1 MLRTYK
7 IAIGGR
13 VQGVG
18 FRPFVNKLAN
28 TMGLLGYV
36 SNNEDGVVIMVSGE
50 SDTIYHFYKD
60 LLENPPP
67 LARIKTQ
74 HYIEVNYCNFD
85 SFTIV
90 PSQTERKLNL
100 ALTPDFGICPECR
113 VEILDPLN
121 RRFQYAFTTR
131 VNCGP
136 RWSITKTFPFERDHT
151 TITSF
156 KMCPTCLDEYEDVE
170 DRRFHSQTNTCRD
183 CGIKMEL
190 TNNQGNVLEVSQAA
204 IFKEV
209 NEKIQEGNIIAI
221 KNTGGYLL
229 CCDATNPDVVKRLR
243 RLKRRPK
250 KPFAILY
257 PSIEMIREELN
268 LDSFQQE
275 ELCSVE
281 RPIVIVSSKGYDG
294 EIATD
299 DIAPGLQQL
308 GLMLPYSG
316 ILIVIQ

>member
-121 RRFQYAFTTR
+121 RRFQYAFTTC

-151 TITSF
+151 TITTF
-156 KMCPTCLDEYEDVE
+156 KMCPTCLDEYEDVG
-170 DRRFHSQTNTCRD
+170 DRRFHSQTNTCPD

-190 TNNQGNVLEVSQAA
+190 TNSQLSDD
-204 IFKEV
+204 ISPLV
-209 NEKIQEGNIIAI
+209 IQRLTFLKCTNLNDRVGEILKSSFVIQ
-221 KNTGGYLL
+221 
-229 CCDATNPDVVKRLR
+229 NPDSYQVFYSK
-243 RLKRRPK
+243 
-250 KPFAILY
+250 
-257 PSIEMIREELN
+257 IR
-268 LDSFQQE
+268 F
-275 ELCSVE
+275 
-281 RPIVIVSSKGYDG
+281 
-294 EIATD
+294 
-299 DIAPGLQQL
+299 
-308 GLMLPYSG
+308 
-316 ILIVIQ
+316 